1 MAHRLRSGSLTAAQ
15 TAIALAASNEETRLL
30 LMREFVRGWND
41 ISAEHRAPLI
51 TKRPPIIGHPGWDAL
66 LAGCV
71 EYLAR
76 RDEISVPVWVSRPEG
91 WSPNFFFP
99 VDLPSLRV
107 RGLVDAPVE
116 LARRGVMLD
125 IAALEQERTS
135 P

>member
-1 MAHRLRSGSLTAAQ
+1 MTAERVAV
-15 TAIALAASNEETRLL
+15 ALADGDEDTRLL

-41 ISAEHRAPLI
+41 TPAEYLPTLIS
-51 TKRPPIIGHPGWDAL
+51 KRPLLTGHQGWDAL
-66 LAGCV
+66 LAGTV
-71 EYLAR
+71 EFLAR
-76 RDEISVPVWVSRPEG
+76 RDGVSQPAWVSRPEG

-125 IAALEQERTS
+125 IAALEQEPVHS
-135 P
+135 